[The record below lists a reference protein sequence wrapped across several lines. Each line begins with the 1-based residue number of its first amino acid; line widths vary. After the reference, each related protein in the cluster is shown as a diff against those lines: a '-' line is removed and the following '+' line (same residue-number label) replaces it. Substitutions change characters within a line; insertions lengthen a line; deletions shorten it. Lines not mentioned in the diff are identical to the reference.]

1 MCDMN
6 IPNKLKDKVYNT
18 AIKPA
23 TTYRVECWT
32 VCKNER
38 KLHTSEM
45 PTLRWTRGQTRLDHV
60 DLRNETHIYPMAEF
74 LREKKWSRVG
84 HVQRRDKY
92 DATGPAL

>member
-6 IPNKLKDKVYNT
+6 IPNKSKDKVYNT

-23 TTYRVECWT
+23 TTFGVECWT
-32 VCKNER
+32 VSKNER

-45 PTLRWTRGQTRLDHV
+45 PRLRWTRGQTRLDNVRNV

-74 LREKKWSRVG
+74 LREKRSSRVG
-84 HVQRRDKY
+84 HVQRRDK
-92 DATGPAL
+92 